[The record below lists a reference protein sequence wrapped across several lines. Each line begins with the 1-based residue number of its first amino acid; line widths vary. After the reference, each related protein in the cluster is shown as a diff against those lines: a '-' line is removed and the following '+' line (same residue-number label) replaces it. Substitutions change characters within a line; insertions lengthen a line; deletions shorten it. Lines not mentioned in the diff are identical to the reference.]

1 MKHRLPSVLLT
12 ALVLVLVLAAGAV
25 VAGCGGDAST
35 DTTVAPATTATT
47 TAQSGTETT
56 AETTATTVASTETTA
71 FTGEVIKLKY
81 ADQNAETG
89 WVGKEAANPWL
100 DQIEQVTGGQVKVER
115 FFGQTLFPGKDTWES
130 LKAGIADLAWC
141 MHQYWANLTP
151 LAEVVT
157 LPFMPFESAEQAGA
171 VAWQLYTEFPSM
183 AEQFADNHPVALWAS
198 SPYYLLTT
206 KKAVRAPEDVKGLKI
221 RAVGGPPTQLIEALG
236 GVAVSMPMPD
246 TYQALQTGVLDGI
259 LTNWESLYSFR
270 HYEVGK
276 YLTVVPFCTGLFGI
290 SFNNNSWNGLP
301 DNVKTAIDSV
311 SGLEGSKFWGHNMF
325 DTAAAAVK
333 KTAEEGGYKLEYITP
348 TPEEIET
355 VWKAQYGQPLWDK
368 WVKDMEAAGHADAQA
383 ILDRCLELIE
393 Q

>member
-1 MKHRLPSVLLT
+1 MKQRVSLMLVGAMILMV
-12 ALVLVLVLAAGAV
+12 ALAGVV
-25 VAGCGGDAST
+25 VAGCGNDEGT
-35 DTTVAPATTATT
+35 TTTVPQA
-47 TAQSGTETT
+47 
-56 AETTATTVASTETTA
+56 ATTVTTGATTVTTGATTETTA
-71 FTGEVIKLKY
+71 FTGDVITLKY

-100 DQIEQVTGGQVKVER
+100 DKVEAATGGQVKIER
-115 FFGQTLFPGKDTWES
+115 YFGQTLFPGKDTWES
-130 LKAGIADLAWC
+130 LKAGIADLGWC

-171 VAWQLYTEFPSM
+171 IMWQLYTEFPSI
-183 AEQFADNHPVALWAS
+183 AAQFSDNHPVALWAS

-206 KKAVRAPEDVKGLKI
+206 DKAVRTPADVKGLKI
-221 RAVGGPPTQLIEALG
+221 RAVGGPPTDLVEALG

-276 YLTVVPFCTGLFGI
+276 YLTVIPFCTGLFGI
-290 SFNNNSWNGLP
+290 SFNNNSWDNLP
-301 DNVKTAIDSV
+301 DNVKAAIDTV
-311 SGLEGSKFWGHNMF
+311 SGMEGSKFWGHNMF

-333 KTAEEGGYKLEYITP
+333 QIAEDGGYNLEYITP
-348 TPEEIET
+348 TAEEIET
-355 VWKAQYGQPLWDK
+355 TWKAQYGQPLWDE
-368 WVKDMEAAGHADAQA
+368 WVANMVAAGNTDAQA

-393 Q
+393 NGVPGQ